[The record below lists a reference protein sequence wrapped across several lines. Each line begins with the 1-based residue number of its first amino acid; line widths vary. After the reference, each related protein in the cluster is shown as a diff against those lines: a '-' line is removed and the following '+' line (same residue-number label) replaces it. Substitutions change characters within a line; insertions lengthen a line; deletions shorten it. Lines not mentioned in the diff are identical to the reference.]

1 MTTYDK
7 HQTPK
12 AVNELDNKIE
22 ELEKK
27 IVAQFEERMQALEK
41 KNKELEENLQKVL
54 NMVNRVSEQITCSQ
68 KTQESTMEKHMEI
81 RMSQLKII
89 KDEMMKIEKKI
100 ENNAEL
106 TEEGNKKRAVSGQK
120 NLTNMST

>member
-7 HQTPK
+7 HQAPK

-54 NMVNRVSEQITCSQ
+54 NMVNRVSE
-68 KTQESTMEKHMEI
+68 
-81 RMSQLKII
+81 
-89 KDEMMKIEKKI
+89 
-100 ENNAEL
+100 
-106 TEEGNKKRAVSGQK
+106 
-120 NLTNMST
+120 